1 MRISDWSSDV
11 CSSDLL
17 GLLSALALLSL
28 GVGVLQLVSGNGNWF
43 QFYGSTNYGFA
54 TGFQASRNAQAD
66 LLIISSMAFAA
77 WAVTNRRIMQS
88 RQAWIAACVVVFVLW
103 LAVVVT
109 GSRSGVAMIL
119 IAFVT
124 CLLITVRRDRKSTRL
139 NS

>member
-1 MRISDWSSDV
+1 MIRRPP
-11 CSSDLL
+11 
-17 GLLSALALLSL
+17 SATRTDTLFPYTTLFRS
-28 GVGVLQLVSGNGNWF
+28 
-43 QFYGSTNYGFA
+43 
-54 TGFQASRNAQAD
+54 FQAARNAQAD

-103 LAVVVT
+103 LAVVVP

-124 CLLITVRRDRKSTRL
+124 CLLITVRRLRL
-139 NS
+139 PGTFGSASCRARTCQYG